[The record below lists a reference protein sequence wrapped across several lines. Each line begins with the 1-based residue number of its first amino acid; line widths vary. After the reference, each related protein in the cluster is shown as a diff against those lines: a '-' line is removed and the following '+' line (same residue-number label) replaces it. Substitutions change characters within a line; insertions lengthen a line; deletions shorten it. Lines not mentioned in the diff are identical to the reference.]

1 MLGKTE
7 HMIWL
12 MDFYQ
17 AMLTEKQHVALKL
30 YYEENLTLNEIGEEM
45 GISRQAVHDL
55 VQRSGNILLELEEKL
70 SLVTKFRVNQDRVA
84 QMIKLVERAV
94 QPPEKEELLAHLQ
107 ALQRSLSDE

>member
-17 AMLTEKQHVALKL
+17 AMLTEKQYAALKF

-55 VQRSGNILLELEEKL
+55 VQRSGNILLELEGKL
-70 SLVTKFRVNQDRVA
+70 GLVAKFRANQNRTA
-84 QMIKLVERAV
+84 EMIRLVEQEV
-94 QPPEKEELLAHLQ
+94 QPPVKEKLLTHLQ
-107 ALQRSLSDE
+107 ALHRSWSDD